1 MQTNSE
7 EIFLSATIQK
17 AGHQLLD
24 HQCWVM
30 GRDVVSTE
38 GNLLCEFGF
47 SPVRCPNGGMTQYEL
62 NQAFGDGMSVYL
74 WGFGTFFG
82 NEAEGIFLGRKDFRP
97 RRTLGRIE
105 LHSKE
110 YPDFAEGT
118 CRLELFLQGLAWFAD
133 YEKWIA
139 WRMPARYREECLAT
153 FPRRALPG
161 SGFAE
166 RWTAL
171 ANRIAGGQ
179 QAWDVTANNA
189 HPESGAGVVSSERQP
204 ARDS

>member
-1 MQTNSE
+1 MQTNE
-7 EIFLSATIQK
+7 EIFLTASIQK

-30 GRDVVSTE
+30 GKDVLSSE

-62 NQAFGDGMSVYL
+62 NNALGDGTSVYL

-82 NEAEGIFLGRKDFRP
+82 NEEEGIFLGRKDFRP
-97 RRTLGRIE
+97 RRTSGRVE

-118 CRLELFLQGLAWFAD
+118 FRLELFLQGLAWFAD
-133 YEKWIA
+133 YEKWVA
-139 WRMPARYREECLAT
+139 WRMPVQYREECLAT
-153 FPRRALPG
+153 FPRRVLTGSAL
-161 SGFAE
+161 AE
-166 RWTAL
+166 RWITL
-171 ANRIAGGQ
+171 ANRIAAGHE
-179 QAWDVTANNA
+179 AWTAMTSNA
-189 HPESGAGVVSSERQP
+189 HPDRDAGIIPSERQP
-204 ARDS
+204 ARDL